1 MKSFVLSILFCTA
14 IITSGCAMS
23 PVKPDNK
30 VVVGSGTMYAKWQKA
45 ILDRC
50 FDKTAEVVMGFVA
63 EKYREGILLTEDQ
76 IVMIHKHLVNKCSF
90 NSGIGI

>member
-1 MKSFVLSILFCTA
+1 
-14 IITSGCAMS
+14 MS

-45 ILDRC
+45 ILEKC
-50 FDKTAEVVMGFVA
+50 SDKAAEVVMGFVA
-63 EKYREGILLTEDQ
+63 EKYKEGILLTEDQ
-76 IVMIHKHLVNKCSF
+76 VVMIHKHLVSKCSF